1 MLRRPMSGPIAL
13 LLLVNAAGCDSAT
26 APDSPLVGQYELSSV
41 NGDTTIAGQ
50 NPDTSP
56 RTFYGFVILRNDG
69 SYSYALIMRV
79 CNTSPCPSPDVR
91 TFGGTWTTGSSNIE
105 LTENADGTT
114 RRWSYSSDELSGI
127 ESKFFNGSASLLF
140 RKCGTVETGGCALTP
155 GT

>member
-1 MLRRPMSGPIAL
+1 MLRPIAL
-13 LLLVNAAGCDSAT
+13 FLLVGVVSCDSAT
-26 APDSPLVGQYELSSV
+26 APDSALVGQYELSSV

-50 NPDTSP
+50 NPDSSP

-79 CNTSPCPSPDVR
+79 CDTSPCPSPNVR
-91 TFGGTWTTGSSNIE
+91 TFGGTWITRSPNIK

-140 RKCGTVETGGCALTP
+140 RKCGTVETGGCALSP